1 MMESDLYLD
10 LIKKSLLNAIYQDDN
25 YNDKARENGK
35 DWPQKAHT
43 MIGLKRL
50 NNIQF
55 CIEDVLEK
63 NIPGDVIETGVW
75 RGGATILMRAIL
87 KVHGDTQ
94 RTVWV
99 ADSFCGLPKPS
110 GLYPADEG
118 DMHHSV
124 QFLAVSLDQVKVNF
138 QRYGLLDNQVQ
149 FLAGWFKDTLPNAP
163 IEQLSVLRL
172 DGDMYESTMQALVIL
187 YPKLSTGGY
196 VIIDDY
202 GELPNCKKAVTDF
215 RSENNITDIIHE
227 IDATGIY
234 WKKSK

>member
-1 MMESDLYLD
+1 MESDLYLD